1 MTLINYEVYVAFREA
16 GVPDDRATACAAAV
30 LHRPFTDEDAELIR
44 QTFLDRGVSFE
55 RADAEAKSPLQ
66 EHLR

>member
-16 GVPDDRATACAAAV
+16 GVAEDRATACAAAV
-30 LHRPFTDEDAELIR
+30 LHRPFSEEDADLLR

-55 RADAEAKSPLQ
+55 KADAAARSLQ
-66 EHLR
+66 QHLR